1 MPKEQF
7 VLSLLF
13 ILIGIPVIC
22 GTLVK
27 IIHGPKELRKKKR
40 DKLNQDEMLRKER
53 DSEILEEIFYGLKDL
68 GKRVNNLETIMDE
81 KGE

>member
-1 MPKEQF
+1 MAEEQF
-7 VLSLLF
+7 VLSILF

-27 IIHGPKELRKKKR
+27 IIHGPKELRKKKG